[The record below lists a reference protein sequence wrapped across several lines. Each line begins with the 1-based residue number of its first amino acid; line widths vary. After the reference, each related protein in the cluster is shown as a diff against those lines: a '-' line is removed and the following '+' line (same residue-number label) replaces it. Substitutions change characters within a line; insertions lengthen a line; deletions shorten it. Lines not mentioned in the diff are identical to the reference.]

1 MPQRRRRHQTVLQI
15 PTDLIVRQPRSSSTR
30 VGYEAVAEF
39 AIEPPAPEPEP
50 EPEPENL
57 RDRTAPWTEEVYVS
71 PSGRIF
77 LPAGF
82 DLETDSIRTVTRKSV
97 RREPLRPRPAPRRA
111 HVVLGSHAGRARVP
125 TRESWVVPP
134 HLSPR

>member
-1 MPQRRRRHQTVLQI
+1 MPQRRRRHQTALQI
-15 PTDLIVRQPRSSSTR
+15 PTDLIVRHLRSTPTR
-30 VGYEAVAEF
+30 VGYEAVAELTDHL
-39 AIEPPAPEPEP
+39 PAPEPAP
-50 EPEPENL
+50 EPKPEIPL
-57 RDRTAPWTEEVYVS
+57 DRTGPWTEEVYVS

-82 DLETDSIRTVTRKSV
+82 DLETGSLRTLTRKSV
-97 RREPLRPRPAPRRA
+97 RREPPRPRPAPRRA
-111 HVVLGSHAGRARVP
+111 HVVISSRAGRARVA